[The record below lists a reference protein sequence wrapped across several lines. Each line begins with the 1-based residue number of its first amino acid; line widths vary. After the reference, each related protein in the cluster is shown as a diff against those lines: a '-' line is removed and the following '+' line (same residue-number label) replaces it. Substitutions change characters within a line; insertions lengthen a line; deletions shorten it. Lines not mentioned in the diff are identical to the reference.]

1 MTNWQRDEREY
12 WPDHI
17 EIPENDWLFTKEQL
31 ADSVSVRAGLSKKD
45 ELAKMEKMYRFM
57 REIGSHE
64 PVMFFAVI
72 YLQRYFQRVPVTQ
85 GNPYHICVVMIFL
98 ASRVLEQ
105 HRPGPDLALKGA
117 KVALG
122 NQQIS
127 KQSKDFWIWRDELVK
142 NEMLVMDK
150 LCCDFILYNPWE
162 ELKRILVKN
171 KNSEYEIN
179 QVDQDVGNFW
189 KSMHQEVPLPAHAL
203 RLMGR
208 IAHTQVYLVF
218 RIQDVMIAMLIASTI
233 HYKLKWPKHFF
244 KTRGIRVN
252 IATSMKIYKFIHRE
266 QNVEMRKSDYEGFNF
281 SQDEI
286 KGACYEDFEG
296 FDDALDSGVSS
307 PPKSKIETSDDL
319 ANTLSFT
326 GVSQEPRDTPF
337 KIVAKSS
344 TVGTPSSMNE
354 QTVKSK
360 DVVQAYISPKGTLQK
375 DHMKTNGISN
385 PTEKSSDAPLEDESE
400 PTTRESNN
408 RGQTSA
414 QLEAKDT
421 TEIIGESK
429 DQVATAQQDVANNI
443 KNETSVHLIR
453 LGNSD
458 EKETVGQ
465 LLDDISAESGATT
478 IDKDHDVM
486 TKANCEEKGKFLAK
500 DSSEVPMETRQAKNI
515 PSEVK
520 EEHKD
525 VKNDR
530 EPYLN
535 TGMQTPNFNASSSGW
550 KPASSHS
557 LKAVQAIPHLIAPL
571 PKMKEKSKEITSNP
585 ARGQIES
592 LGSIKKSK
600 RTGSTLSERPQFD
613 KPSAENPLV
622 EKSPFHGSAV
632 EENSGQ
638 SLNSQSPSAENSR
651 GPQNSSFEKRKRLH
665 SDIQDLE
672 RRKKSNTERQCSSL
686 DSTTLERII
695 EPDINKPQISNG
707 ISLDST
713 KNTMSQSQSVAQ
725 KIREKAANGSSTK
738 TKTGGVNKG
747 TNVAVPAVP
756 DDVAKVNKVKKRQ
769 LSAEQERKRRLETLI
784 DHIDKLDGQLDDL
797 K

>member
-1 MTNWQRDEREY
+1 MTNWQRDESEY

-31 ADSVSVRAGLSKKD
+31 ADSVSVRAGLSRKD

-57 REIGSHE
+57 REIGGHE

-72 YLQRYFQRVPVTQ
+72 YLQRYFQRVPMTQ

-105 HRPGPDLALKGA
+105 HRSGPDLALKGA

-171 KNSEYEIN
+171 KNNEYEMN
-179 QVDQDVGNFW
+179 QVDHDVVNFW

-218 RIQDVMIAMLIASTI
+218 RIQDVMIAMLIASAI

-244 KTRGIRVN
+244 ETRGIRVN
-252 IATSMKIYKFIHRE
+252 IATLMKIYKFIHQE
-266 QNVEMRKSDYEGFNF
+266 QNLEMKKSDHQVFNF
-281 SQDEI
+281 SQDDI

-296 FDDALDSGVSS
+296 FDDILDSGVSS
-307 PPKSKIETSDDL
+307 PSKSKIDTSDDL
-319 ANTLSFT
+319 ANTPSFT
-326 GVSQEPRDTPF
+326 RVSQEPRDTPF
-337 KIVAKSS
+337 KMVVPSS
-344 TVGTPSSMNE
+344 TVGTPTSLKE
-354 QTVKSK
+354 QIVRSK
-360 DVVQAYISPKGTLQK
+360 DVVQAYISSKE
-375 DHMKTNGISN
+375 TNGVSN
-385 PTEKSSDAPLEDESE
+385 PTEQYSDASLEEESE
-400 PTTRESNN
+400 SGTRESNN
-408 RGQTSA
+408 RGQIFA

-421 TEIIGESK
+421 TKIIDESK
-429 DQVATAQQDVANNI
+429 DQVATTQQGVADNV
-443 KNETSVHLIR
+443 KNETSVHQIR
-453 LGNSD
+453 LGDSD

-465 LLDDISAESGATT
+465 LLDIISAESGATT

-486 TKANCEEKGKFLAK
+486 TKANCEENGKFHAEN
-500 DSSEVPMETRQAKNI
+500 SSEVPMEIRPAKNI

-520 EEHKD
+520 REHKD

-530 EPYLN
+530 EPSLN
-535 TGMQTPNFNASSSGW
+535 PGMHTPDFSASYSLW

-571 PKMKEKSKEITSNP
+571 PKMKEKSKEITSNL
-585 ARGQIES
+585 ARAQIEA
-592 LGSIKKSK
+592 LGSVKKSK
-600 RTGSTLSERPQFD
+600 RTTSTLSERPQFD
-613 KPSAENPLV
+613 KPSAENPLA
-622 EKSPFHGSAV
+622 EKSPFHGSPV
-632 EENSGQ
+632 EDKSGL
-638 SLNSQSPSAENSR
+638 SLNSQSPSTENSR
-651 GPQNSSFEKRKRLH
+651 GPQNSNFEKRKRLH

-672 RRKKSNTERQCSSL
+672 RAKKSNTERQLSSL
-686 DSTTLERII
+686 DSANLGRII
-695 EPDINKPQISNG
+695 EPDINKPQISNR
-707 ISLDST
+707 ISLDSRN
-713 KNTMSQSQSVAQ
+713 NTTSHSQSLAQ
-725 KIREKAANGSSTK
+725 KTREKAGNESATK
-738 TKTGGVNKG
+738 TKTSGMKKG
-747 TNVAVPAVP
+747 PNVAVPAVTA
-756 DDVAKVNKVKKRQ
+756 DVAKGNKVKKKQ
-769 LSAEQERKRRLETLI
+769 QSAEQERKKRLETLI
-784 DHIDKLDGQLDDL
+784 DHIDKLDGQLDEL